1 MKTFEELGIM
11 PEILRAISEMGYE
24 QPMPVQEE
32 VIPFLL
38 GEENDVIAL
47 AQTGTGKTAAFGLPI
62 IQKINLALHQPQ
74 ALVLCPT
81 RELCLQIADD
91 LNDYSKYID
100 ELKVLPVYGGSSI
113 ESQIK
118 TLKKGVHI
126 VVATPGRLLDLMN
139 RRCVN
144 LSGIINVIMD
154 EADEMLNMGFSESI
168 DAILAEIPVERN
180 TLLFS
185 ATMPAEIARITKKYM
200 RNPREITIGNKNES
214 TANVKHV
221 YYMVNARDKYLT
233 LKRIA
238 DFYPNI
244 YGIVF
249 CRTRKDTQEIA
260 DKLIQDGYNA
270 DSLHGDLSQQ
280 QRDAVM
286 NKFRSRNIQLL
297 VATDVAARGLDVNDL
312 THVINFSLPDETE
325 AYTHRSGRTG
335 RAGKTGISI
344 SIVHTKEKGKIRDIE
359 RKISKTFVAAQ
370 MPTGKEICEKQVFHF
385 MDQIEKVQ
393 VNDTEIESLLPSVYR
408 KLEWLEK
415 EDLIK
420 RVVSLELN
428 RLINYYSDANDIRT
442 VDESDRK
449 ERKEQDRSL
458 SAPEA
463 GFSKLFVGLGKMDG
477 ITPKNL
483 MDLINDN
490 CEGRVQIGKIDF
502 FSRYSLFDV
511 EEVSAK
517 KVVSSLRELDFLG
530 RNVKVEY
537 ATEEQMAR
545 GNKERSE
552 EGDRRGGGYGK
563 RREGSGGSNYR
574 SRGSEGSYKGGSEGG
589 YKGRSE
595 GGYKGG
601 SEGGSYGGPKRE
613 GGSYGGPKREGGS
626 GYKGGSEGGY
636 KGRSEGGYK
645 GGSSTGPKREGATGS
660 SFGGEKRSYE
670 SKPFSGGSGGEKR
683 SYPNKDKGYTGNK
696 DKDGF
701 KKKKY

>member
-1 MKTFEELGIM
+1 MKTFEELGIS
-11 PEILRAISEMGYE
+11 PALLKAISEMGYE

-47 AQTGTGKTAAFGLPI
+47 AQTGTGKTAAYGLPI
-62 IQKINLALHQPQ
+62 IQKINLAQHAPQ

-118 TLKKGVHI
+118 TLKKGVQI

-139 RRCVN
+139 RRCVD
-144 LSGIINVIMD
+144 LSGIVNVILD

-168 DAILAEIPVERN
+168 DAILAEVPAERN

-185 ATMPAEIARITKKYM
+185 ATMPAEIARITGKYM
-200 RNPREITIGNKNES
+200 RNPKEITIGNKNES

-270 DSLHGDLSQQ
+270 DALHGDLSQQ
-280 QRDAVM
+280 QRDYVM
-286 NKFRSRNIQLL
+286 NKFRNRNIQLL
-297 VATDVAARGLDVNDL
+297 IATDVAARGLDVEDL
-312 THVINFSLPDETE
+312 THVINFSLPDEIE

-344 SIVHTKEKGKIRDIE
+344 SIVHIKEKGKIHEIE
-359 RKISKTFVAAQ
+359 RKINKKFVAAK
-370 MPTGKEICEKQVFHF
+370 MPTGNEICEKQVFHF
-385 MDQIEKVQ
+385 IDQIEKVQ
-393 VNDTEIESLLPSVYR
+393 VNDAEIEGLLPAVYR

-420 RVVSLELN
+420 RMVSLELN
-428 RLINYYSDANDIRT
+428 RLLNYYKEANEINT
-442 VDESDRK
+442 IDESEKR
-449 ERKEQDRSL
+449 ERKDYDRGASL
-458 SAPEA
+458 APEA
-463 GFSKLFVGLGKMDG
+463 GYAKLYIGLGKMDG

-483 MDLINDN
+483 MDLINDYV
-490 CEGRVQIGKIDF
+490 EGRVQIGKIDF
-502 FSRYSLFDV
+502 FTRYSLFDV
-511 EEVSAK
+511 EEKSAK
-517 KVVSSLRELDFLG
+517 AVVAALRELDFLG
-530 RNVKVEY
+530 RDVKVDF
-537 ATEEQMAR
+537 ATEEQIAR
-545 GNKERSE
+545 GTK
-552 EGDRRGGGYGK
+552 DRAESAGPRNRGGYKG
-563 RREGSGGSNYR
+563 RREDGGSGSNYR
-574 SRGSEGSYKGGSEGG
+574 GGNYKGRSAEGGYKGHSAEGGYKGRTSEGG
-589 YKGRSE
+589 YKGRSSE
-595 GGYKGG
+595 GGYGHSSEGGGYKG
-601 SEGGSYGGPKRE
+601 RT
-613 GGSYGGPKREGGS
+613 
-626 GYKGGSEGGY
+626 SEGGY
-636 KGRSEGGYK
+636 KPRK
-645 GGSSTGPKREGATGS
+645 DSSS
-660 SFGGEKRSYE
+660 SY
-670 SKPFSGGSGGEKR
+670 SG
-683 SYPNKDKGYTGNK
+683 KDKGGYP
-696 DKDGF
+696 
-701 KKKKY
+701 KKKY